1 MTYSLSMCPVHS
13 PTFVKGKATQKFDDF
28 DTVDVAVTHV
38 VYGDLDGDGL
48 DEAVVVTEC
57 YSGQSADF
65 EDEHVFTMDGDHPR
79 LLGRID
85 GEDGG
90 IDSVTIKAG
99 ALIVDRP
106 DGPHKDER
114 FHYRHGRVQRTVY
127 RWDGSRMMP
136 IGQPKVI
143 QKHPPAPLDE

>member
-1 MTYSLSMCPVHS
+1 MTYSLSRCS
-13 PTFVKGKATQKFDDF
+13 IQTPTFVKGKVTQRFDDL
-28 DTVDVAVTHV
+28 DTVIVAVTHI

-57 YSGQSADF
+57 YSGMSADY

-85 GEDGG
+85 GDDGG

-106 DGPHKDER
+106 DLPHDDEP
-114 FHYRHGRVQRTVY
+114 FHYQHGRVRRTVY
-127 RWDGSRMMP
+127 KWDGSRMMP
-136 IGQPKVI
+136 IGPTKVI
-143 QKHPPAPLDE
+143 QKHAPAPRD